1 MKKKVK
7 SKDEVFQAGKINDV
21 ASSFAE
27 NEINDADYLNPLDD
41 DISKILVS
49 SKETI
54 NNQRINLEKDKQ
66 VMSTLEEVLAIK
78 EKHIIDLK
86 DYYIQL
92 INMLLDTTNYAYRK
106 FTLTKE
112 IDASAVLSEKIMH
125 IINAVALGI
134 INEIEFVNPISFEIQ
149 LKEDQIDLSYKAYV
163 EIMDNLNSD
172 EIISLYPCISTRWNY
187 INSVCA
193 EHCLESAL
201 TIKNK
206 QLEIKYLLP
215 VDVYNKSTL
224 KNDPF
229 SQESKESILY
239 YLDMF
244 TY

>member
-92 INMLLDTTNYAYRK
+92 INML
-106 FTLTKE
+106 
-112 IDASAVLSEKIMH
+112 
-125 IINAVALGI
+125 
-134 INEIEFVNPISFEIQ
+134 
-149 LKEDQIDLSYKAYV
+149 
-163 EIMDNLNSD
+163 NL
-172 EIISLYPCISTRWNY
+172 L
-187 INSVCA
+187 
-193 EHCLESAL
+193 
-201 TIKNK
+201 
-206 QLEIKYLLP
+206 
-215 VDVYNKSTL
+215 
-224 KNDPF
+224 
-229 SQESKESILY
+229 
-239 YLDMF
+239 
-244 TY
+244 